1 MPLGTALALLG
12 GPFVIPLGGWPL
24 WWDLFSVLSLVMAIW
39 LSVIAMLMISN
50 MATLSWA
57 SLRPRKAIRLWVLAF
72 AALAF
77 AALML
82 EPWWMLSAISVSY
95 LALMPYG
102 LVKYGRIKRR
112 RAQEQ
117 AAAAASASGAAG

>member
-1 MPLGTALALLG
+1 MTA
-12 GPFVIPLGGWPL
+12 
-24 WWDLFSVLSLVMAIW
+24 W
-39 LSVIAMLMISN
+39 LTVIAVLMISN
-50 MATLSWA
+50 MATISWA
-57 SLRPRKAIRLWVLAF
+57 SLRPRKSIRLWLIAFVGLAF
-72 AALAF
+72 AAL
-77 AALML
+77 LL
-82 EPWWMLSAISVSY
+82 EPWWTLSVISIVY